1 MPTNQAS
8 HSLHSSFAASPL
20 SLALLVTTALNR
32 SNMSTATAQCVA
44 EVTSTQSLI
53 LLRNLMRLNFSSVL
67 YTRGSF
73 PEEAFVNKN
82 VHG

>member
-1 MPTNQAS
+1 
-8 HSLHSSFAASPL
+8 
-20 SLALLVTTALNR
+20 
-32 SNMSTATAQCVA
+32 MSTTATAQCVA